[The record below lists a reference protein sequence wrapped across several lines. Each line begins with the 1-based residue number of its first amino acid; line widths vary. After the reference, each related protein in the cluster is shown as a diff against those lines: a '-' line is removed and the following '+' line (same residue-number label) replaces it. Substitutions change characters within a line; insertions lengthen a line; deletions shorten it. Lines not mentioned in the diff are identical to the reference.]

1 MSCHCRHAYG
11 IIGSGVSYAPG
22 AKGER
27 ESQGQ
32 LSDRCAHSK
41 GDFCDSEFLSRAGTL
56 HSVGNPSL
64 SYFTAALLF

>member
-1 MSCHCRHAYG
+1 M
-11 IIGSGVSYAPG
+11 SYAPG